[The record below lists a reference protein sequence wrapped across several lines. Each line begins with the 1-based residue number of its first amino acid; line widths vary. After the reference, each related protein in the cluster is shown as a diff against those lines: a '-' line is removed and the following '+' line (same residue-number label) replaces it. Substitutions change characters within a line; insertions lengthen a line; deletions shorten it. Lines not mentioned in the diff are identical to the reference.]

1 MKNLLP
7 IRYFFRN
14 LCYNDFDS
22 VFLREG
28 TAAVRER
35 SVIQQNIAAA
45 AGRGTLHHALLL
57 TGGGGLTETAL
68 FAAAGF
74 QCTSQEKPCLRCES
88 CRKVLAGIHPDV
100 RIVHDPEHKTMNVE
114 LLRAVRADAYVIPN
128 EGQRKVYIFDDCAQ
142 LDSRC
147 QNILLKVV
155 EEGPPYAAFLFL
167 AENASALLP
176 TLRSRCVE
184 LRCTE
189 KREAPA
195 PDPLAEEF
203 CRLAGTDKRQLI
215 SFLLGLSAGKMK
227 REELAELLENTRDL
241 LGRALLLKHRGA
253 GERDCVRAAAACS
266 EKTLMRLIRT
276 LKKYREDCDYN
287 AGVGLLLGA
296 LAAELEEIL

>member
-1 MKNLLP
+1 MRKK
-7 IRYFFRN
+7 
-14 LCYNDFDS
+14 
-22 VFLREG
+22 
-28 TAAVRER
+28 T
-35 SVIQQNIAAA
+35 VIQQNIAAA
-45 AGRGTLHHALLL
+45 ASRGTLHHALLL
-57 TGGGGLTETAL
+57 TGEGALMETAL
-68 FAAAGF
+68 FAAAGL
-74 QCTSQEKPCLRCES
+74 QCTSQEKPCLSCES

-100 RIVHDPEHKTMNVE
+100 RTVHDPEHKIMNVD
-114 LLRAVRADAYVIPN
+114 LLRSVRSDAYVIPN
-128 EGQRKVYIFDDCAQ
+128 EGQRKVYIFDDCNQ

-189 KREAPA
+189 KQEMQQS
-195 PDPLAEEF
+195 DPLAEEF

-227 REELAELLENTRDL
+227 REELTDLLENTRTL
-241 LGRALLLKHRGA
+241 LGRALLLKHRSA
-253 GERDCVRAAAACS
+253 KECECVRAAAVCG

-276 LKKYREDCDYN
+276 LAKYREDCDYN

>member
-1 MKNLLP
+1 M
-7 IRYFFRN
+7 
-14 LCYNDFDS
+14 
-22 VFLREG
+22 
-28 TAAVRER
+28 RER

-57 TGGGGLTETAL
+57 TGEGGLMETAL

-74 QCTSQEKPCLRCES
+74 QCTSQDKPCLRCES
-88 CRKVLAGIHPDV
+88 CRKVLSGIHPDV
-100 RIVHDPEHKTMNVE
+100 RTVHDPDHKIMNVD
-114 LLRAVRADAYVIPN
+114 LLRSVRSDAYVIPN
-128 EGQRKVYIFDDCAQ
+128 EGQRKVYIFDDCSQ

-167 AENASALLP
+167 TENASALLP
-176 TLRSRCVE
+176 TLRSRTVE
-184 LRCTE
+184 LRCAE
-189 KREAPA
+189 KQEAQA

-203 CRLAGTDKRQLI
+203 CRLVGTDKRQLV

-227 REELAELLENTRDL
+227 REELADLLENTRSL
-241 LGRALLLKHRGA
+241 LGRAMLLKHRDA
-253 GERDCVRAAAACS
+253 EECECARAAQACS